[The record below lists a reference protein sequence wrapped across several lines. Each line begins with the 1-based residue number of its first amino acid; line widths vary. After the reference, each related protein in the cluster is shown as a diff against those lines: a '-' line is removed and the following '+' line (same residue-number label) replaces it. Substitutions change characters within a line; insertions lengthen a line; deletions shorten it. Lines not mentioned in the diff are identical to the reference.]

1 MERER
6 LRGREKREGCPQWFW
21 FNQGRPLFDRGQA
34 LAFGRSRL
42 SLLTSHDNSSP
53 TLSSFISLTTTTHNN
68 DRPSV
73 LTIQFGMSTNKNKD
87 GKNNT
92 ACQVQGKTAHC
103 S

>member
-53 TLSSFISLTTTTHNN
+53 TLSSFISLTTTLYIFYINLSQNFNTIFSNG
-68 DRPSV
+68 
-73 LTIQFGMSTNKNKD
+73 LTTIIQSLRFESAKL
-87 GKNNT
+87 
-92 ACQVQGKTAHC
+92 
-103 S
+103 SE